1 MELKEIHLNL
11 GQMAAENKPEAV
23 LTCLRLGSCVALCV
37 YDPVAKIGGMAHMV
51 LPEHREGV
59 SDEQRARFVD
69 WAPPMLVGSMEK
81 IGAIKTR
88 LKVKLVGGAAVTAS
102 SGNPLLDLGKRN
114 IDAATEILGK
124 MGLPIRAADIGGTQG
139 RSVRLYVETGKLV
152 VSRLKGDI
160 VEL

>member
-23 LTCLRLGSCVALCV
+23 LTCLGLGSCVALCV
-37 YDPVAKIGGMAHMV
+37 YDPVAKIGGMA
-51 LPEHREGV
+51 
-59 SDEQRARFVD
+59 DEQRARFVD
-69 WAPPMLVGSMEK
+69 CAAPMLVGSMEK

-139 RSVRLYVETGKLV
+139 RSVRLYVETGKLI